1 MTRRLVTTTVRTPE
15 DIRAFFDT
23 AAGHYAEAHGN
34 AGQLLGYR
42 LAVLRSLLPPPGPL
56 HLVEL
61 GCGPGEHLL
70 ALCPGYEKATGLD
83 LSPAMIDRARANHAA
98 MGSPRSV
105 RFAVDDAARL
115 DRLGDASVDALF
127 CVGTFEHLPHKVEAL
142 KMIHRVLAPGATF
155 VCLTLNGDY
164 LWYASLAPSLGLATK
179 HLSSDEAVGAR
190 ELHRLLAATGLQ
202 AETTGYWTF
211 IPRGDMPKPLAGLL
225 SGLDRVGRLLRMSSL
240 RGGLYVKAT
249 KPR

>member
-15 DIRAFFDT
+15 DIRAFFDAT
-23 AAGHYAEAHGN
+23 AGHYAEAHGT

-42 LAVLRSLLPPPGPL
+42 LALLRRLLPPPGPF

-70 ALCPGYEKATGLD
+70 ALCPGYEKATGVD
-83 LSPAMIDRARANHAA
+83 LSPAMIDRALANHAA

-105 RFAVDDAARL
+105 RFTVDDAARL
-115 DRLGDASVDALF
+115 DRLDDASVDALF
-127 CVGTFEHLPHKVEAL
+127 CVGTFEHLPHKAEVL
-142 KMIHRVLAPGATF
+142 SMVHRVLAPGASF
-155 VCLTLNGDY
+155 ACLTLNGDY
-164 LWYASLAPSLGLATK
+164 LWYASLAPSLGLATR
-179 HLSSDEAVGAR
+179 HLSSDEPVGAR
-190 ELHRLLAATGLQ
+190 ELRRLLAAAGLKV
-202 AETTGYWTF
+202 EMTGYWTF

-225 SGLDRVGRLLRMSSL
+225 SVLDRIGRLLRLPSL